1 MGKSRSN
8 SKVIKKTLGDNQS
21 MADTLDYILNPDS
34 AKPEIIITKYET
46 MFSSIT
52 KIHKFLC
59 TLGKPDGH
67 IAMCFADYDFS
78 SINNHGIKIQQSLE
92 KYSNLHLLNI
102 KNNWK
107 EFRDSE
113 SVQNCISIYSQLIEY
128 KQYLETE
135 PPSDSWIKKMSIG
148 VNIFDF
154 TPIDLSL
161 LWGDNRGNSSI
172 REFILNILSRL
183 YKNSKIIYDEYTSPD
198 IDVDEFSSN
207 IMNMFEMI
215 RGVPELAR
223 CKNAL
228 NKLQEGADIFKSNI
242 GNYYKDFA
250 QSKNPMTFV
259 ESFISDVASDQ
270 SSKKQN
276 ANIIFEFNKLRKFIS
291 NNMKN
296 APSTVKSVM
305 STLDKTMDIA
315 MKTYNDNKSENDPDI
330 NLQDDD
336 NTNNNCENNEINSS
350 KEEIEDMNNLVS
362 GLSNMFI
369 KTNNTVDKT
378 DTDDESDE

>member
-1 MGKSRSN
+1 MGKSRS
-8 SKVIKKTLGDNQS
+8 SCKIIKKTLGGNES
-21 MADTLDYILNPDS
+21 MADTLDYILNPDA

-78 SINNHGIKIQQSLE
+78 SINKHGIKIQKSLE
-92 KYSNLHLLNI
+92 KYANLNLLNI
-102 KNNWK
+102 KDNWK

-113 SVQNCISIYSQLIEY
+113 SVQECISIYSQLIEY

-161 LWGDNRGNSSI
+161 LWGDYRGNSSI

-183 YKNSKIIYDEYTSPD
+183 YKNSKVIYDEYTSPD
-198 IDVDEFSSN
+198 IDIDEFSAN

-215 RGVPELAR
+215 KGVPELAR

-242 GNYYKDFA
+242 GTYYKDFA

-270 SSKKQN
+270 ASKKQN

-296 APSTVKSVM
+296 APKEVKSVM
-305 STLDKTMDIA
+305 ETLDKTMDTAIQS
-315 MKTYNDNKSENDPDI
+315 YDENKSKDDPEI
-330 NLQDDD
+330 NNLDDE
-336 NTNNNCENNEINSS
+336 NNNCENVEVDTGNDELG
-350 KEEIEDMNNLVS
+350 DMTNLVS
-362 GLSNMFI
+362 GISNMLSTTED
-369 KTNNTVDKT
+369 TNNS
-378 DTDDESDE
+378 DDESAE